1 MTDFKKERGKFIP
14 WADEEGRKRKPSRG
28 DSIPS
33 KTNIQ
38 SRVCSKPKTEGQEY
52 LDMYIKTKEKER
64 VERYG
69 EILGK
74 QLKEVSDSWRDI
86 KKDLLQKEKEL
97 PKVPKGGI
105 EESDEETNKDAKQMK
120 TPGHMK
126 KIDWTY

>member
-1 MTDFKKERGKFIP
+1 MTDLKKERGKFAP
-14 WADEEGRKRKPSRG
+14 WVDEEVRKKKPSRG
-28 DSIPS
+28 DSIPP

-38 SRVCSKPKTEGQEY
+38 CRVYSKPKTEGQEY
-52 LDMYIKTKEKER
+52 LDIYIKTKEKER
-64 VERYG
+64 AERYG

-74 QLKEVSDSWRDI
+74 QLKKVSDSWRDI

-105 EESDEETNKDAKQMK
+105 EESDEETNKDVKQMK

-126 KIDWTY
+126 KMDWTY